1 MGGFFH
7 NKHNLWGGGGGDV
20 NSLFFWGGYQFLVDV
35 KWPYFIF

>member
-7 NKHNLWGGGGGDV
+7 NKHNLWGGGGDV